1 MRVAIVHERFTEA
14 GGSERVVEQL
24 HQIWPEA
31 PIYAAI
37 IDPDAVPSS
46 LRGTDLRSSRLE
58 RRYHGGTGYARFL
71 PFLPGAFAHLDLSG
85 FDLVVTSHHAFAN
98 RVRAPAGVPV
108 ISYTHSP
115 ARWIWESS
123 MRQGEPGGVLGA
135 MALSMFAATQRRPD
149 RAAAGRTRGIVV
161 NSSAVAGR
169 VQRWWGQPS
178 TVVHPPVDVAW
189 FTPDA
194 STVREEF
201 FLFAGRLVPY
211 KQPLVAVRAAHRAGV
226 PLVVAGDGRE
236 RRAVERLAGAGV
248 TVLGGVDDD
257 TLRGLYRRCRALVFP
272 GEEDF
277 GIIPV
282 EAQACGTPVVARR
295 GGGALDTVVDGV
307 TGTLFDPGPD
317 PVGALAEQ
325 LETFRPPS
333 FDPMVIRR
341 HAEQFGPDRFRRE
354 LEQTCA
360 QILDASPG

>member
-1 MRVAIVHERFTEA
+1 MRVAIVHERFTEI

-24 HQIWPEA
+24 HRIWPDA

-46 LRGTDLRSSRLE
+46 LRCSDLRSSRLE
-58 RRYHGGTGYARFL
+58 RRYHGGTSYARFL

-98 RVRAPAGVPV
+98 RVRPPSQVPV

-115 ARWIWESS
+115 ARWIWEPST
-123 MRQGEPGGVLGA
+123 RRGEPGGVFGA
-135 MALSMFAATQRRPD
+135 IALSAFAATQRRPD

-161 NSSAVAGR
+161 NSNAVAGR
-169 VQRWWGQPS
+169 VKQWWGRES

-189 FTPDA
+189 FTPDERC
-194 STVREEF
+194 VRGDF

-211 KQPLVAVRAAHRAGV
+211 KQPLVAVEAARRAGV
-226 PLVVAGDGRE
+226 QLVVVGDGRE
-236 RRAVERLAGAGV
+236 RRAVERLAGPSV
-248 TVLGGVDDD
+248 EVLGGVDDG
-257 TLRGLYRRCRALVFP
+257 TLRDLYRRCRAVVFP
-272 GEEDF
+272 GTEDF

-282 EAQACGTPVVARR
+282 EAQACGTPVVAHR

-307 TGTLFDPGPD
+307 TGILFDRGED
-317 PVGALAEQ
+317 PVVALSEQ
-325 LETFRPPS
+325 LSAFLPSS
-333 FDPMVIRR
+333 FDAGVIRR
-341 HAEQFGPDRFRRE
+341 HAEQFAPDRFRRE

-360 QILDASPG
+360 QILDVGCT

>member
-24 HQIWPEA
+24 HRIWPEA
-31 PIYAAI
+31 PIYAAV
-37 IDPDAVPSS
+37 IDPDAVPLS
-46 LRGTDLRSSRLE
+46 LRDADLRSSRLE
-58 RRYHGGTGYARFL
+58 HRYRGGPSYARFL
-71 PFLPGAFAHLDLSG
+71 PFLPGAFAHLDLAG

-123 MRQGEPGGVLGA
+123 MRQGEPGGALGA

-169 VQRWWGQPS
+169 VQRWWGQRS

-189 FTPDA
+189 FTPDE
-194 STVREEF
+194 SRVREDF

-211 KQPLVAVRAAHRAGV
+211 KQPLVAVEAARRAGV
-226 PLVVAGDGRE
+226 KLVVAGDGRE

-248 TVLGGVDDD
+248 EMLGGVDDE
-257 TLRGLYRRCRALVFP
+257 TLRDLYRRCQALVFP

-295 GGGALDTVVDGV
+295 SGGALDTVVDGV
-307 TGTLFDPGPD
+307 TGTLFDPGED
-317 PVGALAEQ
+317 PAVSLSEQ
-325 LETFRPPS
+325 LQAFRPSS
-333 FDPMVIRR
+333 FDPAVIRR
-341 HAEQFGPDRFRRE
+341 HAEQFAPDRFRRE
-354 LEQTCA
+354 LEQACE
-360 QILDASPG
+360 QILDVGSS